1 MTKEEAIL
9 KIKDQ
14 LKKLMAFSEMG
25 SEMDPAKEEKK
36 EEMKYA
42 TMKLKD
48 GSEISIADGTEL
60 GVGVEVFK
68 VDSEGNLTPCDNG
81 EYELEDGRKI
91 SCKDGKVESIAEIAV
106 ENGEKKDETPMA
118 PAEMAEIEIETKPE
132 EEGGNGMEERI
143 NALEKHLA
151 QILELLQGM
160 GQMQEVAMSKIE
172 KLAAE
177 PAAESIKVG
186 KTPAKPQGFSSVRNE
201 IEELNSI
208 RNKFRINNNGGYSFN
223 AAIEKK

>member
-25 SEMDPAKEEKK
+25 DVEPNAEENKK
-36 EEMKYA
+36 EMEYE

-60 GVGVEVFK
+60 GVGVNVFK
-68 VDSEGNLTPCDNG
+68 VDAEGNLTPCDDG

-91 SCKDGKVESIAEIAV
+91 SLKDGIVESVAEIAV
-106 ENGEKKDETPMA
+106 ENGEKQDETPMA

-186 KTPAKPQGFSSVRNE
+186 KVPAKPQGFSSTRNE